1 MMLKSLIK
9 KKVHVSFIATPGDVN
24 IEKYVGLIKDS
35 LHPSKSPSLTL
46 IGENIYSPSTL
57 NFPCLKW
64 GWLWSLN
71 KYIKKRVLT
80 YLHQYCLL
88 FLSKNKIIRW
98 MKRRGLSLFYK
109 CGYENLEVNKWYDFP
124 KLNL

>member
-1 MMLKSLIK
+1 MLKSLIK

-71 KYIKKRVLT
+71 KYIKKEFSHT
-80 YLHQYCLL
+80 YTSIAYC
-88 FLSKNKIIRW
+88 
-98 MKRRGLSLFYK
+98 FYQK
-109 CGYENLEVNKWYDFP
+109 TK
-124 KLNL
+124 